1 MSLQQPIRKFCS
13 AIGKDPLL
21 VQGAGGNV
29 SWKEN
34 DVLWI
39 KASGTWL
46 ADAEDND
53 IFVAVKLDHL
63 TSALKNQ
70 DYSIVPQTVE
80 SSPLKPSI
88 ETLLHALMPQRI
100 VVHVHA
106 IEVLAH
112 LVREDFDLT
121 NYPDLDKTLNARVV
135 EYCKPGAELAEA
147 VANQLNSTSRT
158 NVVFLKN
165 HGVIIGGDTIDEIS
179 STLQYLSA
187 FFCCPTTSAPHRHPE
202 SPVRLANGTEFRPMS
217 AAGLHELASAP
228 ELIQHLEKNWAL
240 YPDHIVFLG
249 AQPYFYE
256 SAEQAKNN
264 LDGQEQLPDIIFIR
278 NSGVFAR
285 ETLNKAKTA
294 QLICYYDIIKR
305 QACDSKLKALTNAQ
319 ISELIDWDAEKYRM
333 SFAK

>member
-228 ELIQHLEKNWAL
+228 ELIQHLEKTGHCTLTISCFWVRSRIFTKVQNKQRTIL
-240 YPDHIVFLG
+240 MDRNNYLTSFSSGTQVFSQGNLK
-249 AQPYFYE
+249 QSE
-256 SAEQAKNN
+256 NRSTDLLLRHHQATS
-264 LDGQEQLPDIIFIR
+264 LRQQTQSTDQCSDIR
-278 NSGVFAR
+278 
-285 ETLNKAKTA
+285 TH
-294 QLICYYDIIKR
+294 
-305 QACDSKLKALTNAQ
+305 
-319 ISELIDWDAEKYRM
+319 
-333 SFAK
+333 